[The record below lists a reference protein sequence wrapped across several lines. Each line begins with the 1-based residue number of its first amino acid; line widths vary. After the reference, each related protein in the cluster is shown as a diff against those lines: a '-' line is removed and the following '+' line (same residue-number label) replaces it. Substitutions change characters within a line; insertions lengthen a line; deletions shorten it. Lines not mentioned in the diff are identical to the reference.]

1 MSINLEDIDKLNRRE
16 RQQFETWCREYMNRE
31 YHRNLRERAI
41 ARQRAEL
48 GEEDYEYLTST
59 MESGRP

>member
-1 MSINLEDIDKLNRRE
+1 MGVNIRDIDKLSRQE

-31 YHRNLRERAI
+31 YYRNLRERAI

-48 GEEDYEYLTST
+48 EIEDERTNDF
-59 MESGRP
+59 E